1 MLEGKRALVMGV
13 ANNRSLAWGITRAL
27 AGAGAQVA
35 LSYATE
41 RFKKNVQELA
51 AELGPPD
58 AVPLIECDVTSD
70 ESVERL
76 FRELGERWGA
86 LDILVH
92 SIAYAERED
101 LLGRVTD
108 ISRHGF
114 ATALDVSAYSLLAC
128 ARGARP
134 LMEAAGGGSVITLT
148 FMASEKVFPGYNVMA
163 FAKAALECEVRY
175 LAEELGPAN
184 IRVNAISAG
193 AVRTLAAS
201 AVKGV
206 SELRRVTEERAPLR
220 RATTQE
226 DVGGAALFLASPLA
240 SGVTG
245 QILYVDSGFHI
256 LAGVEMPER

>member
-13 ANNRSLAWGITRAL
+13 ANNRSLAWGITKAL
-27 AGAGAQVA
+27 AGAGAQIA

-41 RFKKNVQELA
+41 RFRKNVEELA
-51 AELGPPD
+51 AELGPAD
-58 AVPLIECDVTSD
+58 ATPLIECDVTSD

-76 FRELGERWGA
+76 FRELGDRWGS

-92 SIAYAERED
+92 SIAYAERDD

-108 ISRHGF
+108 ISRRGF

-134 LMEAAGGGSVITLT
+134 LMEAAGGGSIITLT
-148 FMASEKVFPGYNVMA
+148 FMASERVFPGYNVMA

-206 SELRRVTEERAPLR
+206 SRLRRVTEERAPLR

-245 QILYVDSGFHI
+245 QILYVDSGFHV
-256 LAGVEMPER
+256 LAGVDVSEE